1 MIVTS
6 SRSDSNYSGNVV
18 SNATFAK
25 LFGPGLRL
33 GWLEAPP
40 RVRDVVL
47 SRYVSAKLDNVS
59 K

>member
-1 MIVTS
+1 MIVAS
-6 SRSDSNYSGNVV
+6 SRDDLNFSGNVV

-47 SRYVSAKLDNVS
+47 SRYESAIVDNM
-59 K
+59 

>member
-1 MIVTS
+1 MIVAS
-6 SRSDSNYSGNVV
+6 SRNDSNYSGNVV

-25 LFGPGLRL
+25 LFGPGVRL

-47 SRYVSAKLDNVS
+47 SRYESGILDNV
-59 K
+59 